1 MAPIRILAAAA
12 FALMLSAVAAHAQS
26 KQASLELVEPL
37 AEYKI
42 YVAENA
48 AALVEDT
55 KKFVAAIKAGEVQKA
70 KSLFAPTRRHYEK
83 IEPIA
88 ELFADLDVS
97 MDSRA
102 DDYEKGE
109 ADPKFGGFHRIEY
122 VLWEKDTTDGLDAY
136 ADKLL
141 ADVVDLNERVTEL
154 TFPPE
159 IVAGG
164 AAVLMEEVAATKIS
178 GEEDRYSHTDLWD
191 FEANFDGA
199 RKIFELFK
207 PLVDDEAF
215 IAKVESNFADVYEV
229 LDDYQTEDGGFVSYE
244 KLTDMDRRVLSAK
257 VNTLAEELSTLRGR
271 LGLG

>member
-1 MAPIRILAAAA
+1 MSLTRILCALT
-12 FALMLSAVAAHAQS
+12 FALLLGAGGAQAQS
-26 KQASLELVEPL
+26 NQASLELVEPL
-37 AEYKI
+37 AEYKL
-42 YVAENA
+42 YVAEHTA
-48 AALVEDT
+48 SLVEDT
-55 KKFVAAIKAGEVQKA
+55 KEFVGAIKDGDVEKA
-70 KSLFAPTRRHYEK
+70 KSLFAPTRRNYEK

-109 ADPKFGGFHRIEY
+109 ADPNFGGFHRIEY
-122 VLWEKDTTDGLDAY
+122 VLWEKNTTEGLDKY

-141 ADVVDLNERVTEL
+141 ADVIELDSRVSEL

-159 IVAGG
+159 IVVGG

-178 GEEDRYSHTDLWD
+178 GEEDRYSRTDLWD
-191 FEANFDGA
+191 FEANFDGS

-207 PLVDDEAF
+207 PLIDDEAF

-229 LDDYQTEDGGFVSYE
+229 LADYQTEDGGFVSYE

>member
-1 MAPIRILAAAA
+1 MSLIRILAASA
-12 FALMLSAVAAHAQS
+12 FALIVSAGAAQAQS

-55 KKFVAAIKAGEVQKA
+55 EKFVAAIKAGEVEKA
-70 KSLFAPTRRHYEK
+70 KSMFAPTRRHYEK

-109 ADPKFGGFHRIEY
+109 ADPNFGGFHRIEY
-122 VLWEKDTTDGLDAY
+122 VLWEKDTTEGLDDY

-141 ADVVDLNERVTEL
+141 ADVKDLNNRVSEL

-178 GEEDRYSHTDLWD
+178 GEEDRYSRTDLWD
-191 FEANFDGA
+191 FEANFDGS

-207 PLVDDEAF
+207 PLLDDEAF
-215 IAKVESNFADVYEV
+215 VAKVESNFADVYEV
-229 LDDYQTEDGGFVSYE
+229 LADYQTEDGGFVSYE